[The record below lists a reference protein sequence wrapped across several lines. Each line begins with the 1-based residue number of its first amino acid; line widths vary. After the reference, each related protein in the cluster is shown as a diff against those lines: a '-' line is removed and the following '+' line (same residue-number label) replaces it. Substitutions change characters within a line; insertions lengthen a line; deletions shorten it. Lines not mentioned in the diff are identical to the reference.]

1 MSGRQGPTKVALVT
15 GGTRRLGFEFSK
27 ALVRNGYSVALSYRT
42 SADEAGNAVDI
53 LRKEEGARVEAFRA
67 DFASDGAPE
76 LLFKE
81 IFSSPLFGS
90 SSSSSSA
97 SSSASSS
104 PKSSSSVPRLHALVH
119 AASPWI
125 PKPFA
130 SVTLSDWEAIFRSGP
145 RAAFFLAQAA
155 APALRAAQGSIL
167 LVSDVAAV
175 QAWPTHV
182 PHSAAK
188 AAINSLVMNLA
199 VALGPDVRVNAV
211 APGIVLPP
219 DDMSAEAVAALVAKT
234 PLARR
239 VAVADLMGLSIAIL
253 ENRSMTGQIVAV
265 DAGRSIV

>member
-15 GGTRRLGFEFSK
+15 GGAKRLGFEFAK
-27 ALVRNGYSVALSYRT
+27 ALARNGYSIALSYR
-42 SADEAGNAVDI
+42 SNAEEAGRAVEF
-53 LRKEEGARVEAFRA
+53 LRTEEGARAEAFRA
-67 DFASDGAPE
+67 DFADDGAPSS
-76 LLFKE
+76 LFKE
-81 IFSSPLFGS
+81 IFSSPLFSSSS

-97 SSSASSS
+97 
-104 PKSSSSVPRLHALVH
+104 KSSSSIPRLDALVH

-130 SVTLSDWEAIFRSGP
+130 SVTLSDWEAIFRAGP

-182 PHSAAK
+182 PHAAAK
-188 AAINSLVMNLA
+188 AAINSLVVNLA
-199 VALGPDVRVNAV
+199 VALAPDVRVNAV

-219 DDMSAEAVAALVAKT
+219 AAMSAEAVATLVAKT
-234 PLARR
+234 PLARQ
-239 VAVADLMGLSIAIL
+239 VAVADLMALSIAIL
-253 ENRSMTGQIVAV
+253 ENRSMTGQVVSV

>member
-1 MSGRQGPTKVALVT
+1 MKVALVT
-15 GGTRRLGFEFSK
+15 GGTKRLGFEFSK
-27 ALVRNGYSVALSYRT
+27 ALVRNGYSVALSYR
-42 SADEAGNAVDI
+42 SNAEEARNAVDF
-53 LRKEEGARVEAFRA
+53 LRKEEGGRAEAFRS
-67 DFASDGAPE
+67 DFADDGAPSS
-76 LLFKE
+76 LFEE
-81 IFSSPLFGS
+81 IFSSSLFP
-90 SSSSSSA
+90 SSSA
-97 SSSASSS
+97 ESSS
-104 PKSSSSVPRLHALVH
+104 PPRLDALIH

-130 SVTLSDWEAIFRSGP
+130 SVTLSDWEAIFRAGP

-182 PHSAAK
+182 PHAAAK

-199 VALGPDVRVNAV
+199 VALSPDVRVNAV

-234 PLARR
+234 PLARQ
-239 VAVADLMGLSIAIL
+239 VGVADLMAMSIAIL
-253 ENRSMTGQIVAV
+253 ENRSMTGQVVAV